1 MRRCWMQET
10 TYTRVRDYFKTR
22 NGKAMGA
29 DHPIAWTH
37 EPATGS
43 RFFYTEFGHDLRTL
57 STPFVCQHILEAI
70 KWEGKGTAVR
80 AKQAP

>member
-1 MRRCWMQET
+1 MGET
-10 TYTRVRDYFKTR
+10 TYTPVRDYFKTR

-43 RFFYTEFGHDLRTL
+43 RFFYTAFDHDLRTL
-57 STPFVCQHILEAI
+57 KHPLRVPAYPEAI

-80 AKQAP
+80 AKQPP